1 MTIQQTELI
10 LYTSLAITTLA
21 GCGWLAS
28 VVPTIWSFTVAAIA
42 NLNEQIHQLRLW
54 LISNSQHTQSWA
66 STTKSV
72 VDGLIS
78 AGLLID
84 GEPCI
89 IAGGCARKIAWKKV
103 GPSVYAVSLKPK
115 EAT

>member
-1 MTIQQTELI
+1 MEVIQF
-10 LYTSLAITTLA
+10 TLA
-21 GCGWLAS
+21 AIATLGAAWLWS
-28 VVPTIWSFTVAAIA
+28 LMPTIWSVIVAAIA
-42 NLNEQIHQLRLW
+42 NLNEQIHQMRLW